1 MHFNLSE
8 TKLIILFINF
18 LIYHSESR
26 KMEDKRRLT
35 MSSKK
40 KKRRNLQIQA
50 DRISLTNDENVV
62 AIHIDVFFPSADCNH
77 ERDSIER

>member
-8 TKLIILFINF
+8 TKSIILFINF

-26 KMEDKRRLT
+26 KIEDKRRLT
-35 MSSKK
+35 MSSE
-40 KKRRNLQIQA
+40 KKRRNRQIQT

-77 ERDSIER
+77 ERDSLEQ